1 MGKTLRLS
9 STKIV
14 SPHPIRVIIKAK
26 SPQLLRL
33 QDLDQLQ
40 RLSLQIA
47 TGYMKQES
55 PDFRL
60 RDEEFGWH
68 LTKKHLFSLR
78 HYRKFAFSHSSLNL
92 KRSVLLDFSFLAPNL
107 SCNLGRF
114 QSRLTSEYVAN
125 SCKALTGKRS
135 IQNNLK

>member
-1 MGKTLRLS
+1 MGKSLRLS

-14 SPHPIRVIIKAK
+14 SPHPISVIIKAK

-47 TGYMKQES
+47 MGYMKQES
-55 PDFRL
+55 PDFCL

-107 SCNLGRF
+107 GRF
-114 QSRLTSEYVAN
+114 QSRLTSEYVAH
-125 SCKALTGKRS
+125 SCKGLTGKHS
-135 IQNNLK
+135 IQNNLKS

>member
-1 MGKTLRLS
+1 MGKSIGLS

-14 SPHPIRVIIKAK
+14 SLHPIRVIIKAK

-47 TGYMKQES
+47 MGYMKQES

-92 KRSVLLDFSFLAPNL
+92 KRSVLLDFSFLAPP
-107 SCNLGRF
+107 NLGRF

-125 SCKALTGKRS
+125 SCKALTGKHS
-135 IQNNLK
+135 IQNNLR

>member
-1 MGKTLRLS
+1 MGKSLRLS

-14 SPHPIRVIIKAK
+14 SPHPISVIIKAK

-40 RLSLQIA
+40 WLSLQIA
-47 TGYMKQES
+47 MGYMKQES

-60 RDEEFGWH
+60 RDEEFGWY

-107 SCNLGRF
+107 GRF

-125 SCKALTGKRS
+125 SCKALTGKHS
-135 IQNNLK
+135 IQNNLR